1 MSDTSSRTRR
11 RMRGSAAVAVCA
23 MMALAAGAPALADVV
38 QGTVKPAT
46 AKVVIKNA
54 AGEQVAEVAGGAFQ
68 LRLPAGKFTAECAP
82 PSEKKTTFFS
92 LAQPTSLNIDCS

>member
-1 MSDTSSRTRR
+1 MNDTNPPRPTRAVAA
-11 RMRGSAAVAVCA
+11 AAVG
-23 MMALAAGAPALADVV
+23 ALAALLTSAPAAADVV

-46 AKVVIKNA
+46 AKVAIKNA

-82 PSEKKTTFFS
+82 PSAKKVTFFS
-92 LAQPTSLNIDCS
+92 LAQPTSVNIDCS